1 MLNRCILFYFILI
14 FICNMFVT
22 SVYVVNS
29 SVDKKLI
36 KKCRILWFFGGRE
49 GCWLRLCL
57 RKIVICFYDN
67 AEKNLCIKS
76 KVPNVIAGDVT
87 QSVSSECRIR
97 RKIITG
103 FYVSNFPK
111 ERSVSSVITSRD
123 ESTSSLRNMHSQP
136 IARGGHWKWKLI
148 LVYISKCLSVW

>member
-1 MLNRCILFYFILI
+1 M
-14 FICNMFVT
+14 
-22 SVYVVNS
+22 
-29 SVDKKLI
+29 
-36 KKCRILWFFGGRE
+36 
-49 GCWLRLCL
+49 RLCL

-136 IARGGHWKWKLI
+136 IARGGH
-148 LVYISKCLSVW
+148 